1 MLQVENFFFFIIGS
15 IDGYIAPYDILKKSC
30 QNIHPLLIYDFSK
43 FYHPKKGQNRKSVMV
58 TTYFV
63 GDQGHVYIN
72 WVSLKGLQD
81 GLKSFLKKIKIS
93 KILQKNWFFLANFE
107 NSWTV
112 FPRIKSYFFFLRDPL
127 WMDLLYAEKKSGYS
141 CICTE

>member
-1 MLQVENFFFFIIGS
+1 MIQVEIFFFFIYGS
-15 IDGYIAPYDILKKSC
+15 IDGYIAPLRHPENFC
-30 QNIHPLLIYDFSK
+30 QNIHPLLICDFLK
-43 FYHPKKGQNRKSVMV
+43 FYHPKKGQNRRSIMV

-63 GDQGHVYIN
+63 SDQGRGNIN

-81 GLKSFLKKIKIS
+81 GLKSFLKKTKIS
-93 KILQKNWFFLANFE
+93 KICQKNRFFLANFE

-127 WMDLLYAEKKSGYS
+127 
-141 CICTE
+141 